1 MAMSKLN
8 ITNKALNEYDRQSYF
23 DALRQIQDQVNNLSE
38 GKLKASYTAQT
49 SVPTTGTY
57 NVGDF
62 VRNSAPS
69 ELGTAGNKYVL
80 VGWLCSTSPTTF
92 VQQRVLTGN

>member
-1 MAMSKLN
+1 MSKLN
-8 ITNKALNEYDRQSYF
+8 ITNKALDTYNRQNYF
-23 DALRQIQDQVNNLSE
+23 DALRQIQDQLNNLSE

-49 SVPTTGTY
+49 SVPTSGTY

-62 VRNSAPS
+62 VRNSTPT
-69 ELGTAGNKYVL
+69 ELGAASSKYVII
-80 VGWLCSTSPTTF
+80 GWMAIASPNTF